1 MTAQHVPVLLERV
14 VELIGVGVEA
24 ARAAGITP
32 VVVDG
37 TLGMGGHSEA
47 VLTAFPTSTSSA
59 STATCRPSTSPPTP
73 GPFADRT
80 DIVHAVDDELPEI
93 LDDLGIDSISAI
105 LLDLG
110 VSSLQLDEDDRGFSY
125 SRPAPLDMRM
135 DRTQELTAAEVL
147 ATYSEAELRRILREY
162 GEEKL
167 AGKIAKIIVTDRAH
181 TPWETSDQLAAM
193 LSRVI
198 PQTKKKSHP
207 AKRTFQALRI
217 EVNDELGVLRTA
229 LPAALEALHIGGV
242 AVIESYQSLEDTIV
256 KKTFRTATTSS
267 APPDLPVVPEEHQ
280 PWLTEIIR
288 GARWRTRQKQ
298 RPTRGRPASDCGQCR
313 RSGRHD
319 REQFPGK
326 SPSAQLPRTSRRLEE
341 GRQRSAKL
349 RLLKFELPK
358 SRLPFSLLCVGILV
372 ATLVAVL
379 LLNIFVS
386 HTSYK
391 VDQLTS

>member
-1 MTAQHVPVLLERV
+1 MTAQHVPVLLTRV

-24 ARAAGITP
+24 ARDAGLTP

-37 TLGMGGHSEA
+37 TLGMGGHAEA
-47 VLTAFPTSTSSA
+47 VLTAFDDVHLVGIDRDLQA
-59 STATCRPSTSPPTP
+59 IDIATKRLA
-73 GPFADRT
+73 PFADRV
-80 DIVHAVDDELPEI
+80 DIVHAVDDELPDV
-93 LDDLGIDSISAI
+93 LDDLGISEISAI

-110 VSSLQLDEDDRGFSY
+110 VSSLQLDEDERGFSY

-135 DRTQELTAAEVL
+135 DRTQELTAEKVL
-147 ATYSEAELRRILREY
+147 ATYSESELRRILREY

-167 AGKIAKIIVTDRAH
+167 AGKIAKIIVSDRVD

-256 KKTFRTATTSS
+256 KKTFRAATTSS

-288 GARWRTRQKQ
+288 GAEMADEQEAETNPRAASVRLRAVQKI
-298 RPTRGRPASDCGQCR
+298 REA
-313 RSGRHD
+313 RS
-319 REQFPGK
+319 
-326 SPSAQLPRTSRRLEE
+326 
-341 GRQRSAKL
+341 
-349 RLLKFELPK
+349 
-358 SRLPFSLLCVGILV
+358 
-372 ATLVAVL
+372 
-379 LLNIFVS
+379 
-386 HTSYK
+386 
-391 VDQLTS
+391 

>member
-24 ARAAGITP
+24 ARSAGITP

-37 TLGMGGHSEA
+37 TLGMGGHAEA
-47 VLTAFPTSTSSA
+47 VLTAFPDVHLVGIDRDTQA
-59 STATCRPSTSPPTP
+59 VDIAMKRLA
-73 GPFADRT
+73 PFSDRT
-80 DIVHAVDDELPEI
+80 DIVHAVDDELPGI
-93 LDDLGIDSISAI
+93 LADLGIGSITAI

-135 DRTQELTAAEVL
+135 DRSQELTAAEVL
-147 ATYSEAELRRILREY
+147 ATYSESELRRILREY

-198 PQTKKKSHP
+198 PQTKKRSHP

-217 EVNDELGVLRTA
+217 EVNDELGVLRSA
-229 LPAALEALHIGGV
+229 LPAALDALHIGGV

-256 KKTFRTATTSS
+256 KKIFRRAATAS

-288 GARWRTRQKQ
+288 GAEMADETEAENNPRAASVRLRAAQKI
-298 RPTRGRPASDCGQCR
+298 REA
-313 RSGRHD
+313 RS
-319 REQFPGK
+319 
-326 SPSAQLPRTSRRLEE
+326 
-341 GRQRSAKL
+341 
-349 RLLKFELPK
+349 
-358 SRLPFSLLCVGILV
+358 
-372 ATLVAVL
+372 
-379 LLNIFVS
+379 
-386 HTSYK
+386 
-391 VDQLTS
+391 

>member
-1 MTAQHVPVLLERV
+1 MTAQHVPVLEERV

-24 ARAAGITP
+24 ARSAGISP

-37 TLGMGGHSEA
+37 TLGMGGHAEA
-47 VLTAFPTSTSSA
+47 VLTAFPDVHLVGIDRDTQA
-59 STATCRPSTSPPTP
+59 VDIATKRLA
-73 GPFADRT
+73 PFSDRT
-80 DIVHAVDDELPEI
+80 DIVHAVDDELPGI
-93 LDDLGIDSISAI
+93 LADLGIGSITAI

-135 DRTQELTAAEVL
+135 DRSQELTAAEVL
-147 ATYSEAELRRILREY
+147 ATYSESELRRILREY

-198 PQTKKKSHP
+198 PQTKKRSHP

-217 EVNDELGVLRTA
+217 EVNDELGVLRSA
-229 LPAALEALHIGGV
+229 LPAALDALHIGGV

-256 KKTFRTATTSS
+256 KKIFRTAATAS

-288 GARWRTRQKQ
+288 GAEMADETEAENNPRAASVRLRAAQKI
-298 RPTRGRPASDCGQCR
+298 REA
-313 RSGRHD
+313 RS
-319 REQFPGK
+319 
-326 SPSAQLPRTSRRLEE
+326 
-341 GRQRSAKL
+341 
-349 RLLKFELPK
+349 
-358 SRLPFSLLCVGILV
+358 
-372 ATLVAVL
+372 
-379 LLNIFVS
+379 
-386 HTSYK
+386 
-391 VDQLTS
+391 

>member
-1 MTAQHVPVLLERV
+1 MNDQHVPVLLERV
-14 VELIGVGVEA
+14 VELIGVGVQA
-24 ARAAGITP
+24 ARDNGHPPI
-32 VVVDG
+32 VVDG

-47 VLTAFPTSTSSA
+47 VLTAFPDVHLIGVDRDTQA
-59 STATCRPSTSPPTP
+59 IDIATKRLA
-73 GPFADRT
+73 PFVDRT
-80 DIVHAVDDELPEI
+80 DIVHAVDDEIPEI
-93 LDDLGIDSISAI
+93 LDDLGVDRISAV

-110 VSSLQLDEDDRGFSY
+110 VSSLQFDEDDRGFSY

-167 AGKIAKIIVTDRAH
+167 AGRIAKIIVTDREH

-193 LSRVI
+193 LGRVI

-229 LPAALEALHIGGV
+229 LPAALEALHIGEV

-256 KKTFRTATTSS
+256 KKTLRKATTSS
-267 APPDLPVVPEEHQ
+267 APPDLPVVPEDLR

-288 GARWRTRQKQ
+288 GAEKADEAEAETNPRAASVRLRAVQKI
-298 RPTRGRPASDCGQCR
+298 REA
-313 RSGRHD
+313 RS
-319 REQFPGK
+319 
-326 SPSAQLPRTSRRLEE
+326 
-341 GRQRSAKL
+341 
-349 RLLKFELPK
+349 
-358 SRLPFSLLCVGILV
+358 
-372 ATLVAVL
+372 
-379 LLNIFVS
+379 
-386 HTSYK
+386 
-391 VDQLTS
+391 

>member
-1 MTAQHVPVLLERV
+1 MTAQHVPVLEERV

-24 ARAAGITP
+24 ARSAGITP

-37 TLGMGGHSEA
+37 TLGMGGHAEA
-47 VLTAFPTSTSSA
+47 VLTAFPDVHLVGIDRDTQA
-59 STATCRPSTSPPTP
+59 VDIATKRLA
-73 GPFADRT
+73 PFSDRT
-80 DIVHAVDDELPEI
+80 DIVHAVDDELPGI
-93 LDDLGIDSISAI
+93 LADLGIGSITAI

-135 DRTQELTAAEVL
+135 DRSQELTAAEVL
-147 ATYSEAELRRILREY
+147 ATYSESELRRILREY

-198 PQTKKKSHP
+198 PQTKKRSHP

-217 EVNDELGVLRTA
+217 EVNDELGVLRSA
-229 LPAALEALHIGGV
+229 LPAALDALHIGGV

-256 KKTFRTATTSS
+256 KKIFRTAATAS

-288 GARWRTRQKQ
+288 GAEMADETEAENNPRAASVRLRAAQKI
-298 RPTRGRPASDCGQCR
+298 REA
-313 RSGRHD
+313 RS
-319 REQFPGK
+319 
-326 SPSAQLPRTSRRLEE
+326 
-341 GRQRSAKL
+341 
-349 RLLKFELPK
+349 
-358 SRLPFSLLCVGILV
+358 
-372 ATLVAVL
+372 
-379 LLNIFVS
+379 
-386 HTSYK
+386 
-391 VDQLTS
+391 